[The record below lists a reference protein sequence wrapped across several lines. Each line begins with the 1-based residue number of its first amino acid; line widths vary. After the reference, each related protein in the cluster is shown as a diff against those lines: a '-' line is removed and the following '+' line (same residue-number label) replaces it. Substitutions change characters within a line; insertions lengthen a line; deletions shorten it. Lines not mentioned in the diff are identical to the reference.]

1 MKLKDTQAPKYI
13 ALFRYWDTSCI
24 FADNSD
30 LNVKQHTCFPFKKLF
45 NTREELFAYMIDEHR
60 GFIET
65 FEESLPFHMYHPAN
79 AENPNRFFIEW
90 LSDLYDPGTPPDEE
104 EIKLWKENKYP
115 LSLNTI
121 AVDIYK
127 LEEVTEIE

>member
-1 MKLKDTQAPKYI
+1 MKLEEKPKYI
-13 ALFRYWDTSCI
+13 ALFRYWDSSYILT
-24 FADNSD
+24 DNSD
-30 LNVKQHTCFPFKKLF
+30 LTVKQHVCFPFKKLF
-45 NTREELFAYMIDEHR
+45 NTREELFAYITDAHR

-65 FEESLPFHMYHPAN
+65 FEESLPFHMYRPAN

-90 LSDLYDPGTPPDEE
+90 LSDIHDPGLYPDEE